1 MRTNISNKGVEST
14 LTLNVDFNQILND
27 NFAEICK
34 AIAIKGLFLKEM
46 TAILKD
52 KPNAVEVIIKTVTNA
67 EGSKEAEKNLCEQF
81 GMSQITAQYILN
93 TPISELISLTERSLD
108 RAMAQYKEIVEV
120 IR

>member
-1 MRTNISNKGVEST
+1 MKASISNKGVEST

-46 TAILKD
+46 MAILKD
-52 KPNAVEVIIKTVTNA
+52 KPKAVEVILKTISNA
-67 EGSKEAEKNLCEQF
+67 EGSKVAENNLCEQF

-93 TPISELISLTERSLD
+93 MPISELTSLTETSIE
-108 RAMAQYKEIVEV
+108 RAMDQYKEIVEV
-120 IR
+120 IG